1 MIHQVKSFSF
11 VFLENLGHH
20 KLLSKLTDLY
30 LFGFLCV
37 ALNLENST
45 TQKNLNFAQPRG
57 VVHQPSPRRFWQS
70 SRQTEEVQCL
80 STSVEER
87 DCFRP
92 PPGHPS
98 QL

>member
-1 MIHQVKSFSF
+1 MRTHIV
-11 VFLENLGHH
+11 L
-20 KLLSKLTDLY
+20 
-30 LFGFLCV
+30 LCV
-37 ALNLENST
+37 ELKLENST
-45 TQKNLNFAQPRG
+45 TQPNIKFAQPRG

-70 SRQTEEVQCL
+70 SRQNEEVQCL

>member
-1 MIHQVKSFSF
+1 M
-11 VFLENLGHH
+11 
-20 KLLSKLTDLY
+20 LSKLTDLY

-37 ALNLENST
+37 VLNLENST
-45 TQKNLNFAQPRG
+45 TQQNLKFAQPRG